1 MQAISMC
8 IMHIELP
15 VEEEVMN
22 ESLKW
27 RTDSREKSY
36 TCAIFSVNSVERT
49 AHDGRHGTFVE
60 IESPDWIVAIPW
72 VMVDGVPCFIMEEQ
86 YRHGSDSITREFPAG
101 LVEKGEPAIEAAR
114 RELLEE
120 TGMQGDFIELGNVC
134 PNSAFMS
141 NRQSFFLVTGIEK
154 VSGQSLDANEEIDVV
169 TVPVEEA
176 IRDMGK
182 GAYDNGIMMMA
193 IGFFLRYAES
203 HSELKLRQ
211 PRTESV

>member
-1 MQAISMC
+1 
-8 IMHIELP
+8 
-15 VEEEVMN
+15 MN
-22 ESLKW
+22 ERLKW
-27 RTDSREKSY
+27 RTDSRKKAY
-36 TCAIFSVNSVERT
+36 TTAIFSVNSVERT

-72 VMVDGVPCFIMEEQ
+72 IVRNGVPCFIMEEQ

-101 LVEKGEPAIEAAR
+101 LVEKGEPALDAAR

-120 TGMQGDFIELGNVC
+120 TGMEGSFTELGNVC

-141 NRQSFFLVTGIEK
+141 NRQSFFLVRDIEK
-154 VSGQSLDANEEIDVV
+154 VSSQSLDANEEIDVI
-169 TVPVEEA
+169 TVPVEEV

-193 IGFFLRYAES
+193 LGFFLRYAEE
-203 HSELKLRQ
+203 HPELRLRQ
-211 PRTESV
+211 PSTESV